1 MGDSKMSVQTSEK
14 KVVSR
19 TVAIGLGI
27 VCIVLLVGLVG
38 AILVY
43 SSMIDNKNNKI
54 SDLNQ
59 QITSLSSQVAELVS
73 IANLNE
79 STAWLNFENISIQA
93 GYENV
98 WNFIS
103 AYAGYVSVQ
112 VFSLTAD
119 NIYVRVDYHSYG
131 VNYNNQIDVG
141 MGGTVVFPVLPA
153 TIQIS
158 VGNPD
163 MTAATA
169 TVTIIYYY

>member
-1 MGDSKMSVQTSEK
+1 MSAQTREK

-19 TVAIGLGI
+19 ILAIGLGI
-27 VCIVLLVGLVG
+27 VCIILLVGLVG

-43 SSMIDNKNNKI
+43 SSSINNKNNKI

-59 QITSLSSQVAELVS
+59 QITSLSSQVADLTS

-79 STAWLNFENISIQA
+79 STAWLTFKNVSIQA

-103 AYAGYVSVQ
+103 TYAGYVSVQ
-112 VFSLTAD
+112 IFSSTAD
-119 NIYVRVDYHSYG
+119 NTYVRVNYHSHG
-131 VNYNNQIDVG
+131 VNYDNQINVG
-141 MGGTVVFPVLPA
+141 MGGTAVFPVLPA
-153 TIQIS
+153 PIQIS

-163 MTAATA
+163 VTAATA
-169 TVTIIYYY
+169 TVTVIYYY

>member
-1 MGDSKMSVQTSEK
+1 MSVQTSEK
-14 KVVSR
+14 KVVGR

-43 SSMIDNKNNKI
+43 SSIIDDKNNKI

-59 QITSLSSQVAELVS
+59 QITSLSLQVADLAS
-73 IANLNE
+73 IANL
-79 STAWLNFENISIQA
+79 SKSIVWLNFENVSIQA

-98 WNFIS
+98 WTFIS
-103 AYAGYVSVQ
+103 TYAGYVSVQ

-119 NIYVRVDYHSYG
+119 DIYVRVNYHSHG
-131 VNYNNQIDVG
+131 VHYDNQINVG
-141 MGGTVVFPVLPA
+141 MGGTAVFPVLPA
-153 TIQIS
+153 TTQIS
-158 VGNPD
+158 VGNPS